1 MTRPRNYDNS
11 ARREAAQL
19 TRARIL
25 AAAASL
31 LVETGYLGMSIAALA
46 QAAGVSPQTVY
57 NAVGGKA
64 DVLKATYDVALAGDA
79 DDVPMSQRPEFLALH
94 DSPDAASHAR
104 LYAALARHIAERV
117 GPLLATVLDHAGAD
131 PALAEFVATI
141 ERERLTGN
149 GHMVA
154 ALAQRHGL
162 PDGVS
167 VDEVV
172 DQVWVLT
179 APDLADRLIRRRGWS
194 PDAYEAWLATHLEV
208 AFTTGPIATGPII
221 ERS

>member
-1 MTRPRNYDNS
+1 MTRARSYDNS

-19 TRARIL
+19 TRTRIL

-31 LVETGYLGMSIAALA
+31 LVADGYPGMSIAGLA
-46 QAAGVSPQTVY
+46 RAAGVSPQTVY

-64 DVLKATYDVALAGDA
+64 EVLKATYDVALAGDA
-79 DDVPMSQRPEFLALH
+79 DDVPMSRRPEFLALH

-131 PALAEFVATI
+131 PALADFVATI
-141 ERERLTGN
+141 ERERRTGN

-162 PDGVS
+162 PDGVGIE
-167 VDEVV
+167 EVV

-194 PDAYEAWLATHLEV
+194 PDAYEAWLATHLAV
-208 AFTTGPIATGPII
+208 AFTTGPVT